1 MSSVPLTFNN
11 GYTTTAGQIVP
22 VQDRGRKKGGA
33 DRNKTFLVTTLVKDG
48 VDKNNR
54 PLYKRNIYSFDS
66 ASKAKTFKN
75 VVNQT
80 GDPGDAKLIATG
92 STKDGQKTFEFTD
105 AASDAQKNQEEQIK
119 RATRK
124 QVENIGR
131 EEGGE
136 VRNHTTEFKNKK
148 VGDNKDDSID
158 AKDTAKQEAEA
169 RSGIGR
175 KSYTN
180 MVYPIF
186 IENSKQDKLRIK
198 ILKIRN
204 QFSQGTS
211 NRRDK
216 FQAFKTRGEGVRLP
230 YDIPK
235 GKLFHRR
242 RGQLV
247 GYGEAEAFERAQ
259 DRIYAQG
266 QNTKLLEFGLKQ
278 IGSVTLPVPNG
289 VSDQNTVSFGQGT
302 MNPAQKDLSNIALK
316 TILEGVGSGG
326 QEARKAFDKLVKD
339 KNVQR
344 AVAGFIGGTAVGI
357 DPNELLSR
365 TEGVVFN
372 NNLALLFKSPT
383 LRPFTFQFNLS
394 PRGREEA
401 VQVQKIIRAFKQSS
415 AVQKTKGEIF
425 LAAPNTY
432 ALEFIDGRTNNTH
445 PFLPNIKQCALLNVS
460 VNYMPENS
468 YMTYEDS
475 SMVSYSLSLSFQEL
489 APIFNSDYD
498 DLDVNKSGA
507 FLGRGPL
514 SLETLDADRG
524 LSESDISAGAGGIGF

>member
-80 GDPGDAKLIATG
+80 GNPGDAKLIATG